1 MRPARREVAEPDP
14 RPEPTETLEV
24 IGDDTADIEYLIAYT
39 GHRYRYNT
47 LAERDELWYS
57 DRADWSSAEHE
68 PWAIPPLRG
77 DDTRW
82 EPATDDHWDSIRT
95 IGETCFRFP
104 KNHPTKNKRHQPW
117 TTTDQVWKR
126 RIGSIRRQA
135 HRRVNPI
142 AEWVDKQPSDDPN
155 LIEQMLHVVLGVPD
169 TPLNRWVSWRIFMT
183 AIHRLRNPQARLP
196 HEILILKGGEG
207 TFKTLL
213 IQNLLPVPEWV
224 GSFSMD
230 DNEQKMAEAFLGS
243 LFAEWGEM
251 ATAGRYN
258 NRHTKDMLTR
268 QAIKVRLAWGRH
280 PIAESLKGRVIVEIA
295 EMVGS
300 TRADIERLKA
310 FLTRTNDGQH
320 RGAWARHAESAP
332 RQSIF
337 IGTTNDPKCLPN
349 DPTGNRRFVP
359 ITLGPALDA
368 VEPYLEANLLQLW
381 AEAVYKHHRPDD
393 YPDWR
398 TARLPRSLF
407 AQQRALNDEHRAANV
422 IIADALDTLNIDKDL
437 WLITEIADEIDLDL
451 KNRAANAT
459 ASRRNSGGYFD
470 TRPIRASFP
479 RDRTPIIRCPPNRGN
494 STMILWYMDYL
505 QQKRKHGSWL

>member
-280 PIAESLKGRVIVEIA
+280 PILVPVPII
-295 EMVGS
+295 
-300 TRADIERLKA
+300 
-310 FLTRTNDGQH
+310 
-320 RGAWARHAESAP
+320 
-332 RQSIF
+332 
-337 IGTTNDPKCLPN
+337 IGTTNADIHP
-349 DPTGNRRFVP
+349 DPTGTRRFMVLPVP
-359 ITLGPALDA
+359 GNGKTG
-368 VEPYLEANLLQLW
+368 EHNLEWMN
-381 AEAVYKHHRPDD
+381 HHRPVL
-393 YPDWR
+393 WG
-398 TARLPRSLF
+398 TARH
-407 AQQRALNDEHRAANV
+407 QY
-422 IIADALDTLNIDKDL
+422 DTLAAGTGLNTRGWNINGQPPAEFIDDIRRITSEHTGTSTAEEAAAWLTERYRGQDPLSMTDL
-437 WLITEIADEIDLDL
+437 IGTWTDG
-451 KNRAANAT
+451 NR
-459 ASRRNSGGYFD
+459 RPRPRNDIGQHLLNLGWEK
-470 TRPIRASFP
+470 TRG
-479 RDRTPIIRCPPNRGN
+479 PNRER
-494 STMILWYMDYL
+494 LWIPPA
-505 QQKRKHGSWL
+505 